1 MFMKMLFKLDEY
13 FKKNKLLY
21 YFLDGK
27 IKEEGLLQKDFLKD
41 NGIRQSI
48 SRKGN
53 CYDNCVIE
61 IFFETLEDLE
71 KTMHE
76 YISYYNNQRIV
87 TKLNGLTPIT
97 YRHQSINNVIIK
109 LILFSPT
116 LRVYHISRFIYCI
129 YY

>member
-61 IFFETLEDLE
+61 IFFGTLEDLE
-71 KTMHE
+71 KAMHD
-76 YISYYNNQRIV
+76 YISYYNNQRIT

-97 YRHQSINNVIIK
+97 YRHQSINKVI
-109 LILFSPT
+109 LN
-116 LRVYHISRFIYCI
+116 
-129 YY
+129 

>member
-1 MFMKMLFKLDEY
+1 MKMLFKLDEY

-48 SRKGN
+48 FRKGN

-61 IFFETLEDLE
+61 IFFGTLEDLE
-71 KTMHE
+71 KAMHD
-76 YISYYNNQRIV
+76 YMSYYNNQRIV

-116 LRVYHISRFIYCI
+116 LRVYHIRPFYLL
-129 YY
+129 YLLLN

>member
-27 IKEEGLLQKDFLKD
+27 IKEEGLLQKDFLKG

-61 IFFETLEDLE
+61 IFFG
-71 KTMHE
+71 TMKNE
-76 YISYYNNQRIV
+76 
-87 TKLNGLTPIT
+87 
-97 YRHQSINNVIIK
+97 
-109 LILFSPT
+109 
-116 LRVYHISRFIYCI
+116 RFMNMNLKHLKI
-129 YY
+129 